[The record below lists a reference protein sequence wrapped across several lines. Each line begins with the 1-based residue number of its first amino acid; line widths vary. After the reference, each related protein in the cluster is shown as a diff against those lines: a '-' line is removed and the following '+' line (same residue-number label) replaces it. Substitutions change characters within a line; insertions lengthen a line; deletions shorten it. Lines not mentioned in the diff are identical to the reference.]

1 MAKRYHGSQGGYAGY
16 QARMTQEM
24 QDAGMI
30 REDMS
35 AIANLPQE
43 VMIKAYPDPNDYA
56 VYGLDDTMRSI
67 DHQKMEDSKRKK
79 SGKYP
84 EMY

>member
-1 MAKRYHGSQGGYAGY
+1 MAKRYHGSQGSYAGY
-16 QARMTQEM
+16 QGRMTMEM

-43 VMIKAYPDPNDYA
+43 VMIKPYPDADDYA
-56 VYGLDDTMRSI
+56 VYGLDDTMRSV
-67 DHQKMEDSKRKK
+67 DHQRKEDSKRKK